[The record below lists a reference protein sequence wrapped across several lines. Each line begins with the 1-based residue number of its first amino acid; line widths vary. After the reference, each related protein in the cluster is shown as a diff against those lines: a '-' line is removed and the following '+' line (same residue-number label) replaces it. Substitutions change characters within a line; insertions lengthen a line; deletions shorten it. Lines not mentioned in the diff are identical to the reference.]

1 MDLLDSGV
9 SRVLTDDRLARLRT
23 VRCALHLA
31 VPADP
36 QAPISGRATLRFL
49 LRDAASP
56 VVVDFAPRRDDAL
69 SSTTVNGREMPSAIV
84 NGHIVLDADA
94 LRIGE
99 NVVEIAFTAGDLPL
113 NRRDDYL
120 YSLFVPARARET
132 FPCFD
137 QPSLRAVWSLS
148 LDLPATW
155 TAVSNAP
162 LAHHAVDHAAGRAL
176 VRFADTLPLPTYLF
190 AFAAGRFAETRVD
203 RDGHTLGVWHIG
215 VDAALLASNLDA
227 LVDGHAQ
234 ALAWMED
241 YTAVQHPF
249 PKLDLVVLPAFQ
261 FGGMEHPGAIYYN
274 AAVVL
279 LGEGATRQQQ
289 LARANV
295 IAHETA
301 HLWFGDLV
309 TMRWFDDVWL
319 KEVFASFMAAQI
331 VNPQFTDLDHDL
343 RFLQQHYPAAYDVD
357 RTDGTNPIRQ
367 PLDNLA
373 DAGSLYGPIVYLK
386 SPIVMR
392 QLEQRLGAH
401 ALRAALREYLSR
413 FAFGS
418 ASWLD
423 LLQILTLRSGVDLA
437 RWSHDWIDTAG
448 RPVVEVNSRTAGG
461 HLESLV
467 LCTQVDGTRT
477 WPQPIR
483 VTRGRGGALDHVDG
497 WIDGA
502 FDVPGVR
509 GTAAP
514 DFVLPN
520 GGGLLYADCR
530 LDAASARYLLAHLAD
545 VPDPLTRGCAW
556 LALWDTMLAG
566 QVPPAVLL
574 DTALRT
580 LGEERDDLNRQRL
593 LTDVER
599 LVWTWGDDSVRF
611 AGGSTRELALRS
623 VLGAAPTSQARTAVF
638 NTLRSVT
645 TTDAGTQWLY
655 DVWAGRERV
664 ERLSL
669 GDAQRVALAMDLAV
683 RRGDGDEV
691 LEAQAARTAAPDLR
705 DALRFLSPAL
715 SGDPR
720 VRSAAFDRLRDVTN
734 RRREPWVVE
743 TMRWLHHPLRAPEA
757 VGLIRPGLDVLDDI
771 RRTGDIFLPKRWSD
785 AMLAGHRSPQA
796 ARVVQQFLDERT
808 ADYPDALRRLVLT
821 AAHHL
826 GVRGTTTA
834 QHVPRA

>member
-1 MDLLDSGV
+1 MDLLDPGV
-9 SRVLTDDRLARLRT
+9 SRVLADDRLARLRA
-23 VRCALHLA
+23 VRCALHLF
-31 VPADP
+31 VPADA
-36 QAPISGRATLRFL
+36 QAPIGGRATLHFL

-56 VVVDFAPRRDDAL
+56 VIVDFAPRRADAL
-69 SSTTVNGREMPSAIV
+69 SSTTVNGRVLPAALV

-99 NVVEIAFTAGDLPL
+99 NVVEFLFTAGDLPL

-148 LDLPATW
+148 LDLPEGW

-162 LAHHAVDHAAGRAL
+162 LAHHQVGHAAGRAL

-203 RDGHTLGVWHIG
+203 RGGHTLGVWHIG
-215 VDAALLASNLDA
+215 VDTALLASNLDA
-227 LVDGHAQ
+227 LVNGHVQ

-241 YTAVQHPF
+241 YTAVTHPF
-249 PKLDLVVLPAFQ
+249 PKLDIVILPAFQ

-319 KEVFASFMAAQI
+319 KEVFANFMAAQI

-373 DAGSLYGPIVYLK
+373 GAGSLYGPIVYLK

-392 QLEQRLGAH
+392 QLAQRIGAP

-413 FAFGS
+413 FAFTS
-418 ASWLD
+418 ASWPD
-423 LLQILTLRSGVDLA
+423 LRQILTSRTGIDLKA
-437 RWSHDWIDTAG
+437 WSHDWIDTAG
-448 RPVVEVNSRTAGG
+448 RPVVEVNGGAEGG

-467 LCTQVDGTRT
+467 LRTQVEGART

-483 VTRGRGGALDHVDG
+483 VTRGRAGALDHVDG
-497 WIDGA
+497 WIDGT
-502 FDVPGVR
+502 FEVPDATG
-509 GTAAP
+509 APAP
-514 DFVLPN
+514 DFILPN

-530 LDAASARYLLAHLAD
+530 LDAASARYLLAHLAEVD
-545 VPDPLTRGCAW
+545 DALTRGCAW

-566 QVPPAVLL
+566 QVPPAALL
-574 DTALRT
+574 DTALRA
-580 LGEERDDLNRQRL
+580 LGQEQDDLNRQRL

-599 LVWTWGDDSVRF
+599 LVWTWCDDGVRF
-611 AGGSTRELALRS
+611 AGGSARELALRS
-623 VLGAAPTSQARTAVF
+623 ILAAAPTSQARTAVF
-638 NTLRSVT
+638 HTLRSVT
-645 TTDAGTQWLY
+645 ITDAGTQWLY
-655 DVWAGRERV
+655 DVWAGREQI
-664 ERLSL
+664 EGLSL

-683 RRGDGDEV
+683 RRSDGAEV
-691 LEAQAARTAAPDLR
+691 LEAQEARTAAPDLR
-705 DALRFLSPAL
+705 DALRFLAPAL
-715 SGDPR
+715 SADPR
-720 VRSAAFDRLRDVTN
+720 VRAEAFDRLRNVAH

-757 VGLIRPGLDVLDDI
+757 VGLIRPGLDLLDEI
-771 RRTGDIFLPKRWSD
+771 RRTGDIFLPKRWTD
-785 AMLAGHRSPQA
+785 AMLAGHRSHEA
-796 ARVVQQFLDERT
+796 AGVVQQFLDER
-808 ADYPDALRRLVLT
+808 AANYPDALRRLVLT

-834 QHVPRA
+834 QPTPRA